1 MLVITLS
8 YHREHLVKVDGF
20 MFSLL
25 SFKCFLASDKF
36 LLDLLLFSFLSS
48 ELGLC
53 TLQLLRL
60 ALLLFMLRIKFAL
73 DFRLGTLPEE

>member
-25 SFKCFLASDKF
+25 SFECFLASDKF

-73 DFRLGTLPEE
+73 DF